1 MKLQLCAS
9 QIINILSCANSEID
23 SSPRDLYIM
32 TLRPFL
38 YQSILTI
45 KFTGT
50 FYGAFFK
57 NKSYATGTKMWDTTK
72 MRKACS
78 FLIIFLWANCQA
90 FDRSAVEK
98 QHSTV

>member
-1 MKLQLCAS
+1 
-9 QIINILSCANSEID
+9 
-23 SSPRDLYIM
+23 M
-32 TLRPFL
+32 TL
-38 YQSILTI
+38 ILTI

-50 FYGAFFK
+50 FYGIFFFE
-57 NKSYATGTKMWDTTK
+57 NKSYSTGTKMWETTK

-78 FLIIFLWANCQA
+78 FLLIFLWANCQA